1 MKFDQLAVVTADVDA
16 LARQRAL
23 MEMMGAQFAE
33 DVVEAVGCN
42 VSGAFIHNTAHLL
55 FDYQTWPMEFELLC
69 YVTGWNWHMLRQLA
83 LPTVSHFGV
92 HIDSRAE
99 MEVWR
104 ERSAV
109 LQEVVTISH
118 TNPEI
123 ASSRRYHYMI
133 LDLPLGAQLKMI
145 RRLSLVEAED
155 LEQELR
161 SRSQIL

>member
-1 MKFDQLAVVTADVDA
+1 MKFDQLAVVTDVNT
-16 LARQRAL
+16 LARQQCL
-23 MEMMGAQFAE
+23 MEELGAQFTE

-42 VSGAFIHNTAHLL
+42 ASRAFIQNVAHLL

-133 LDLPLGAQLKMI
+133 LDMPLGAQLKLI
-145 RRLSLVEAED
+145 RRLSLAEAAD

-161 SRSQIL
+161 DRSKSCD